1 MNVPARGGGFRAQA
15 DAVGNEA
22 DNDEIRRQLVRIV
35 GSAPLIGSLRLTRF
49 LTFVV
54 KATLAGEGARI
65 KAYTIAVEAL
75 GRGSDFDPQADPI
88 VRVEA
93 GRLRTALARYYADAG
108 RDDPVTIELPRG
120 SYVPTFRRPEPNKPQ
135 VPAPTKIDQSPT
147 VDHASRWS
155 VLVERRRESER
166 LRGAV
171 ERQFVELHAEMRATR
186 VALKDSQA
194 LLGQQSDRGV
204 ARPAPAPTL
213 PPLSQA
219 AETPADPVNV
229 EQVAAP
235 ALPRLPEPSHAVAIK
250 SGIRAV
256 KNAAKDCKRRHPR
269 IFRYAVYAAYA
280 VCLLAILEVVFDIDH
295 PLHGG
300 PNNGL
305 FFKWSAAADTT
316 AGQWTHGEAAPVIY
330 VEPPTL
336 LGQTTATALSAA
348 MIHDQLIDVLA
359 RFDDVTVV
367 GNPPPDGPTR
377 AVPRA
382 SESGPAPPSHYR
394 LATTAQYGSGDA
406 TRDGAPDRYRRQ
418 HNRVVE
424 DLRRQK
430 RPRCELGKEA
440 LSLATSGDRCCSR
453 SASSRRASA
462 SNAPLPAIC
471 RTLTAAFS
479 MPMPICA
486 ISIRRNIRRS
496 KIVSP
501 TQARKSRPPSASSS
515 TSRACICA
523 TIGSG
528 SSGNRATTPC
538 SIARRKWP
546 GTPSSSSPTAR
557 SPQYA
562 LQDVL
567 LAQGDLVAR
576 EGGRRP
582 IAAPQSL

>member
-65 KAYTIAVEAL
+65 KAYTIAVKAL

-235 ALPRLPEPSHAVAIK
+235 ALPRLPEPSPRLR
-250 SGIRAV
+250 SRAASAPS
-256 KNAAKDCKRRHPR
+256 KTRRR
-269 IFRYAVYAAYA
+269 TA
-280 VCLLAILEVVFDIDH
+280 
-295 PLHGG
+295 
-300 PNNGL
+300 
-305 FFKWSAAADTT
+305 SAATRELSDTRFT
-316 AGQWTHGEAAPVIY
+316 
-330 VEPPTL
+330 PPTPF
-336 LGQTTATALSAA
+336 A
-348 MIHDQLIDVLA
+348 
-359 RFDDVTVV
+359 FW
-367 GNPPPDGPTR
+367 
-377 AVPRA
+377 
-382 SESGPAPPSHYR
+382 
-394 LATTAQYGSGDA
+394 
-406 TRDGAPDRYRRQ
+406 
-418 HNRVVE
+418 
-424 DLRRQK
+424 
-430 RPRCELGKEA
+430 
-440 LSLATSGDRCCSR
+440 R
-453 SASSRRASA
+453 S
-462 SNAPLPAIC
+462 
-471 RTLTAAFS
+471 
-479 MPMPICA
+479 
-486 ISIRRNIRRS
+486 S
-496 KIVSP
+496 K
-501 TQARKSRPPSASSS
+501 SSS
-515 TSRACICA
+515 TS
-523 TIGSG
+523 
-528 SSGNRATTPC
+528 TTPC
-538 SIARRKWP
+538 TADPITACSSSGPRLRIQRPGNGRTAKLRRSFTSNRRRCLARRP
-546 GTPSSSSPTAR
+546 RPR
-557 SPQYA
+557 SPP
-562 LQDVL
+562 
-567 LAQGDLVAR
+567 R
-576 EGGRRP
+576 
-582 IAAPQSL
+582 